1 MMPLLDKL
9 SNENKDI
16 MIMGDFNVNLI
27 NCNDDKNISNFLDT
41 MLSHSFLPFITTPT
55 RITRNTKTLIDNIFY
70 NKPLN
75 DITSGNLSSIIS
87 DHLIHFLIESSKFTE
102 KSPQMVYRQRCYKH
116 FDKLQ
121 FRADLIKVNW
131 GSFCHDPDPNSA
143 VEHFLKIV
151 ERLLDKHAPYKNI
164 KHLKSQFETKPWIT
178 AGLAY
183 SIKIKNKLYK
193 SFCKEKD
200 PHKKENYERQ
210 FKTYRNLISTLLR
223 ETKESYYKQYFSDNK
238 KNLKLVWQTIKGII
252 NMKNKSDES
261 ISSLLIDNQL
271 INSAKQISYDFNK
284 FFTSIGEKIN
294 RNIVKLKKP
303 SSFISWP

>member
-1 MMPLLDKL
+1 
-9 SNENKDI
+9 
-16 MIMGDFNVNLI
+16 
-27 NCNDDKNISNFLDT
+27 
-41 MLSHSFLPFITTPT
+41 
-55 RITRNTKTLIDNIFY
+55 
-70 NKPLN
+70 
-75 DITSGNLSSIIS
+75 
-87 DHLIHFLIESSKFTE
+87 
-102 KSPQMVYRQRCYKH
+102 MVYKQRCYKS

-261 ISSLLIDNQL
+261 ISSLLIDNQ
-271 INSAKQISYDFNK
+271 
-284 FFTSIGEKIN
+284 
-294 RNIVKLKKP
+294 
-303 SSFISWP
+303 

>member
-1 MMPLLDKL
+1 
-9 SNENKDI
+9 
-16 MIMGDFNVNLI
+16 MGDFSVNLI
-27 NCNDDKNISNFLDT
+27 NFNDGKNTSSFLDA
-41 MLSHSFLPFITTPT
+41 MLCHSFLPFITTST
-55 RITRNTKTLIDNIFY
+55 RTTRNSKTLIDNILY

-87 DHLIHFLIESSKFTE
+87 DHLIHFLIEPSKFTE

-131 GSFCHDPDPNSA
+131 GSFCHNPDPNSA

-151 ERLLDKHAPYKNI
+151 EKLLDKHAPYKNI
-164 KHLKSQFETKPWIT
+164 KHPKSQFETKPWIT

-238 KNLKLVWQTIKGII
+238 KT
-252 NMKNKSDES
+252 
-261 ISSLLIDNQL
+261 
-271 INSAKQISYDFNK
+271 
-284 FFTSIGEKIN
+284 
-294 RNIVKLKKP
+294 
-303 SSFISWP
+303 